1 MKKLLSNK
9 GKFLLIAMALS
20 LLSMQAFA
28 LPQDKVTK
36 LDEYVGEYRA
46 DEKGVVFTKDGEKL
60 FVQKVGDEHKIELIA
75 KGEDKFNAPAVEAEF
90 VFNRNDKKKISGVTL
105 KIEGREIPLERV
117 K

>member
-1 MKKLLSNK
+1 MKTLLSNK
-9 GKFLLIAMALS
+9 GRFFLIAMALS
-20 LLSMQAFA
+20 LLSIQAFA

-46 DEKGVVFTKDGEKL
+46 DEKGVVFTKDGGKL

-75 KGEDKFNAPAVEAEF
+75 NGEDKFNAPAVEAEF